1 MLIEHADRTNKV
13 VFGRNKNNTAAMG
26 SSQLPIACAGGAL
39 AGGIEGAVLLHCFQV
54 RQRDDAAAAVYAGLY
69 EEAEPV
75 YGGLCGCG
83 TGSVEWGAKR
93 NRADGVVCEGE
104 GEGCLED

>member
-1 MLIEHADRTNKV
+1 MARGTERKVLFYRRT
-13 VFGRNKNNTAAMG
+13 
-26 SSQLPIACAGGAL
+26 
-39 AGGIEGAVLLHCFQV
+39 V

-75 YGGLCGCG
+75 YGGLCGDC
-83 TGSVEWGAKR
+83 TGSVEWGTKR
-93 NRADGVVCEGE
+93 NRTDGVVCEGE